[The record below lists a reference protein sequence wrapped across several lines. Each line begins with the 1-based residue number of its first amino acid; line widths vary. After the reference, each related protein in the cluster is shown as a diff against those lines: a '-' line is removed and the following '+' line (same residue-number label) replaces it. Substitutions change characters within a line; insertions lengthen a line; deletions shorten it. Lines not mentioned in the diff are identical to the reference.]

1 MAKGIPLMG
10 RDPDGKAKMINVDEN
25 GNVKVQQSGTVDKLI
40 KEFVDVP
47 INQGTWIFGESVGA
61 LATPLDISAYTDIM
75 VVIRNTG
82 EQACK
87 LWAVEG
93 YGSSTSTTKRIF
105 VNTKNDQRWEIPAG
119 ASLTLTK
126 RDIPEFGDPV
136 PSLRIRFFDNLS
148 TYNTTVSLEVY
159 GRVR

>member
-1 MAKGIPLMG
+1 MG

-47 INQGTWIFGESVGA
+47 INHGTFIFGESVDVSPI
-61 LATPLDISAYTDIM
+61 PLDISAYTDIT

-87 LWAVEG
+87 LWALQG
-93 YGSSTSTTKRIF
+93 FGSSTTKMIF
-105 VNTKNDQRWEIPAG
+105 SNTNNDQRWVIPAG

-126 RDIPEFGDPV
+126 KDIPEFGDPV
-136 PSLRIRFFDNLS
+136 LGLIIDFYDNLS
-148 TYNTTVSLEVY
+148 TYTTKVSLEVY